1 MSIKMSIKIFTI
13 AVRHKITI
21 YWPMTHSCQRLELS
35 FRCNET
41 SQITRLIKCVRKYIF
56 DETNLHR
63 STWPM
68 VQVIYLFKYTK
79 RTNKTMTR
87 K

>member
-1 MSIKMSIKIFTI
+1 
-13 AVRHKITI
+13 
-21 YWPMTHSCQRLELS
+21 MTHTMYSCQRLELAC
-35 FRCNET
+35 RCNET

-68 VQVIYLFKYTK
+68 VQVIYLLKYTI
-79 RTNKTMTR
+79 
-87 K
+87 